1 MFADDTSLFTT
12 MYNFNKAKNDLNND
26 STKVTKWV
34 FQWKMSF
41 NLDIS
46 EQAHEIVFPAKCL
59 KHLIFL

>member
-1 MFADDTSLFTT
+1 MFADDASLFTT
-12 MYNFNKAKNDLNND
+12 MYNCNKEKNDLNNGP
-26 STKVTKWV
+26 TEVTKWV

-59 KHLIFL
+59 

>member
-1 MFADDTSLFTT
+1 MFADDASLFTT
-12 MYNFNKAKNDLNND
+12 MYNCNKAKNDLNNG
-26 STKVTKWV
+26 STEVTKWV

-59 KHLIFL
+59 